1 MLAFIVA
8 STLAT
13 GIVAADFVSPPPM
26 TPPTIDGVIGA
37 DEWGDAPAIALEHQ
51 TQPGDNVSP
60 SASTEVRFGH
70 DDEYLYVAFIAQDAE
85 QSGIRGRV
93 TRRDDIAGDDYV
105 VLYLDTFD
113 DRRRAYVFW
122 FNPLG
127 IQADGIYTEGVSTG
141 RDYDSN
147 IDRTWDGIL
156 VSKGRITD
164 EGFIVEAAIPFRTLR
179 FPGGADRRWGL
190 HVERW
195 IARKGERIS
204 WRPISR
210 DVSSLLTQMGQVSG
224 LGDLSTGPAIEVIP
238 TATWSLTG
246 DRRSDGRMVDVG
258 KFDPGVTS
266 VWSIT
271 PNLTFGG
278 TLNPDF
284 SQIEA
289 DEPQIEVNQR
299 FPLLYAE
306 KRPFFYEG
314 GEVFRSPGALN
325 FLNTRQ
331 IVDPDWGAKLTGKT
345 GRNTIGL
352 LAARDRAPGQRV
364 QAGGPGADDP
374 AYALVGRYQRDFL
387 QNSTIGGFVSDHQF
401 AGRRN
406 TVLATDG
413 QLRLPLNTIGFQLA
427 KSWTNDAEISG
438 RGGALAPPSASTAG
452 DATYLWYDFV
462 GRHWRLLIN
471 DQRISGDYEATTA
484 YVRRRGFHANSA
496 NAGYEFQSPSPSWWV
511 RARPFVA
518 ARRLQT
524 GAGLLDE
531 SYTDPGADVT
541 LARDVSIYTYYS
553 FRRDS
558 FGGREYPYRF
568 YHGGLVMNTFKRLT
582 VDSRLQ
588 VGEGVNFSAARAEV
602 GRFLSVNVIAT
613 LRPSAQLNS
622 EWRVLRSQLR
632 AMDGDEWLY
641 RQTIVR
647 NRTNYQ
653 FTRDHASRVIAEY
666 NTLSRRLA
674 LSLLYSWTPRP
685 NTAVFVGYG
694 DILVDDLVESDAH
707 DIRNGL
713 TRVRRT
719 VFVKLSRGIGR

>member
-1 MLAFIVA
+1 MLAWIVA

-13 GIVAADFVSPPPM
+13 GIVAAADFVSPPPM
-26 TPPTIDGVIGA
+26 APPTIDGVIGA
-37 DEWGDAPAIALEHQ
+37 GEWSTAPTIALGHQ
-51 TQPGDNVSP
+51 TRPGDNVPP

-70 DDEYLYVAFIAQDAE
+70 DDKHLYVAFIARDTERA
-85 QSGIRGRV
+85 GIRGRV

-105 VLYLDTFD
+105 RIYLDTYD

-156 VSKGRITD
+156 TSKGQITD
-164 EGFIVEAAIPFRTLR
+164 EGFVVEAAIPFRTLR
-179 FPGGADRRWGL
+179 FPGGVDRRWGL

-210 DVSSLLTQMGQVSG
+210 DESSLLTQMGHLSG
-224 LGDLSTGPAIEVIP
+224 LGDVSTGPAIEVIP
-238 TATWSLTG
+238 TATSSLTG
-246 DRRSDGRMVDVG
+246 DRQSDGRIVDVG

-271 PNLTFGG
+271 PNLTFSG

-314 GEVFRSPGALN
+314 GQVFRSPGALT

-331 IVDPDWGAKLTGKT
+331 IVDPDWGAKLTGKA

-352 LAARDRAPGQRV
+352 LAAGDRAPGQRV
-364 QAGGPGADDP
+364 EPGTHGSGDE
-374 AYALVGRYQRDFL
+374 AYAWVGRYQRDFL
-387 QNSTIGGFVSDHQF
+387 QNSTIGGFVNDYRF
-401 AGRRN
+401 AGARN
-406 TVLATDG
+406 TVLAMDG
-413 QLRLPLNTIGFQLA
+413 QIRLPLNTIGFQLA
-427 KSWTNDAEISG
+427 RSWSA
-438 RGGALAPPSASTAG
+438 GGPTEPASTTG
-452 DATYLWYDFV
+452 DASYVWYDFA
-462 GRHWRLLIN
+462 GRHWRLFVN
-471 DQRISGDYEATTA
+471 DQRVSGDYEATTG
-484 YVRRRGFHANSA
+484 YVRRRGFHANGTT
-496 NAGYEFQSPSPSWWV
+496 AGYEFQSPSASWWV
-511 RARPFVA
+511 RARPFVV

-531 SYTDPGADVT
+531 SYADPGVDIT
-541 LARDVSIYTYYS
+541 LARDVGIYTYYS

-558 FGGREYPYRF
+558 FAGREHAYRF

-582 VDSRLQ
+582 LDSRVQ
-588 VGEGVNFSAARAEV
+588 VGQGVNFSAARAEV

-613 LRPSAQLNS
+613 LRPNSALSS

-632 AMDGDEWLY
+632 TIDGDAWLY
-641 RQTIVR
+641 RQTILR

-653 FTRDHASRVIAEY
+653 FTRDHASRLIAEY
-666 NTLSRRLA
+666 NTLSRRLS

-685 NTAVFVGYG
+685 NTALFVGYG
-694 DILVDDLVESDAH
+694 DILVDDLGASDAH
-707 DIRNGL
+707 DVRHGL